1 MINSYCQSAFK
12 HLGRL
17 GGALLLVLLVSCG
30 TPAKNATTARTTSTQ
45 GNSAAASEV
54 VLYALG
60 LLNTGYRFGG
70 SNPESGLDCSGMTA
84 YIFREALGMNLPHN
98 AAQQARLGK
107 EVSIR
112 ELQPGDLVFYNTNG
126 KGISHVGLYIGE
138 NRFVHAPATNGRIRI
153 ALLNNPWFSQ
163 RYETARRLLN

>member
-1 MINSYCQSAFK
+1 MTNSYFPNAFRQAA
-12 HLGRL
+12 RL
-17 GGALLLVLLVSCG
+17 AGGLLLVLLVACG
-30 TPAKNATTARTTSTQ
+30 TPPKSTTSATANSAQ
-45 GNSAAASEV
+45 GNAAAASEV

-70 SNPESGLDCSGMTA
+70 KNPESGLDCSGMTA
-84 YIFREALGMNLPHN
+84 YIFHEALGMNLPHN

-107 EVSIR
+107 EVTVK
-112 ELQPGDLVFYNTNG
+112 ELQPGDLVFFNTSG